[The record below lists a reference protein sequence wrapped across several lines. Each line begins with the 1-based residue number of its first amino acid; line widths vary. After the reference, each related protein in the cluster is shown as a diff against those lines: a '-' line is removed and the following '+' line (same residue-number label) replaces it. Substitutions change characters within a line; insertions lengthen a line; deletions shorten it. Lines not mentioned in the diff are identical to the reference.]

1 LVSVSL
7 VLDGKHQLARDPVIV
22 LDGLPLESRDG
33 TAMADLLLDAVED
46 SLESLPR
53 PRRRDD
59 ETIKE
64 TIRTGV
70 RRAADAAWGKKP
82 ICHVLIHRL

>member
-1 LVSVSL
+1 
-7 VLDGKHQLARDPVIV
+7 
-22 LDGLPLESRDG
+22 
-33 TAMADLLLDAVED
+33 VED